1 MLCEVSD
8 NCVVFNVLKDF
19 IMYVIYLSGMVGMQ
33 GSIYHLV
40 VKKW

>member
-19 IMYVIYLSGMVGMQ
+19 IMYVINFIS
-33 GSIYHLV
+33 LV
-40 VKKW
+40 W